1 MRLLFNMPQGTI
13 IAAGAATSLSTTE
26 TANLVQNTYDY
37 IGAGQ
42 LKLYA
47 KASAATV
54 LCNLFINGAQ
64 ICRRTPI
71 MFTGTAGTIDTSAN
85 LITSVPTI
93 GGRVELTFVATAATP
108 TIDYLLTFEGVPVVS
123 KAISRLFGR

>member
-1 MRLLFNMPQGTI
+1 MPQGTV

-37 IGAGQ
+37 VGAGQ

-54 LCNLFINGAQ
+54 LCNLFVNGVQ
-64 ICRRTPI
+64 ILRRTPI

-93 GGRVELTFVATAATP
+93 GGRVELTFVATTGTP
-108 TIDYLLTFEGVPVVS
+108 TVDYLLTFEGIPVVGR
-123 KAISRLFGR
+123 AISRLMGR

>member
-1 MRLLFNMPQGTI
+1 MSNMPQGTV

-26 TANLVQNTYDY
+26 TSNLVQNTYDY
-37 IGAGQ
+37 VGAGQ

-54 LCNLFINGAQ
+54 LCNLFVNGVQ
-64 ICRRTPI
+64 ILRRTPI

-93 GGRVELTFVATAATP
+93 GGRVELTFVATTGTP
-108 TIDYLLTFEGVPVVS
+108 TVDYLLTFEGIPVVG
-123 KAISRLFGR
+123 KAISRLMGR

>member
-1 MRLLFNMPQGTI
+1 MPQGTV
-13 IAAGAATSLSTTE
+13 IAGNAALSLSTTE

-54 LCNLFINGAQ
+54 LVNLFVNGVQ
-64 ICRRTPI
+64 VLRRLPV
-71 MFTGTAGTIDTSAN
+71 MFTGSAGTIDTSAN
-85 LITSVPTI
+85 LITSVPTL
-93 GGRVELTFVATAATP
+93 GGRVELTFVATSATP
-108 TIDYLLTFEGVPVVS
+108 TVDYLLTFEGVPVVGR
-123 KAISRLFGR
+123 AISKLLGR